1 MKEFSLPQKKRSV
14 FTQILKQKEYAFI
27 LLLLILGIGLSLSS
41 SIISVIESIILSIIW
56 ALIFLS
62 IITFEITEV
71 FDLID
76 SEGLTII
83 LIFYNG
89 YMVLSKLYEI
99 YFLDVFGYFEL
110 FAIGFILP
118 LVITLIVGL
127 VYISIKFLFL
137 IVTELYDFYR
147 EEKILTFLPLTV
159 KEVKKCNINTKAD
172 FIEYLS
178 YVFHYFGKSNRLV
191 LNLIR
196 AQYDVDL
203 KKKYCIDTLQ
213 QIYNELPSDE
223 REYNLEG
230 IDNYRHQYLESLH
243 KNDLNSI
250 IYYFRLN

>member
-1 MKEFSLPQKKRSV
+1 MEKIILPQEKRSV

-56 ALIFLS
+56 ALIFSS

-99 YFLDVFGYFEL
+99 YLLDVFGYFEL

-118 LVITLIVGL
+118 LVIILIVGL

-137 IVTELYDFYR
+137 LVTELYDFYR

-159 KEVKKCNINTKAD
+159 EEVKKCNINTKAD
-172 FIEYLS
+172 FI
-178 YVFHYFGKSNRLV
+178 
-191 LNLIR
+191 
-196 AQYDVDL
+196 
-203 KKKYCIDTLQ
+203 
-213 QIYNELPSDE
+213 
-223 REYNLEG
+223 
-230 IDNYRHQYLESLH
+230 
-243 KNDLNSI
+243 
-250 IYYFRLN
+250 